1 MFQRFNKTGGC
12 TGKNLVFL
20 PGQHRPRLK
29 AGCKRYKT
37 KAVILHV
44 KMEAE
49 CRPNTVFYHIGSVE
63 QQVKGCR
70 HLHFLVI
77 ITKPIRQYIFYILAA
92 CMIRGVPFRS
102 AGVTASRRASGESS
116 LTSSSQCSFFGIR
129 INSYRP
135 MSTGSI
141 KRPRSRSLSPSS
153 L

>member
-49 CRPNTVFYHIGSVE
+49 CRPNTVFY
-63 QQVKGCR
+63 Q
-70 HLHFLVI
+70 
-77 ITKPIRQYIFYILAA
+77 LAA
-92 CMIRGVPFRS
+92 L
-102 AGVTASRRASGESS
+102 SS
-116 LTSSSQCSFFGIR
+116 KLKDAATSTSS
-129 INSYRP
+129 
-135 MSTGSI
+135 
-141 KRPRSRSLSPSS
+141 
-153 L
+153 